1 VRIGMMIGEGAGD
14 CPHLDDI
21 VARAQLIEAIGLS
34 TGWLANIFAYDAIGL
49 LGIVGRETKRR
60 LPL

>member
-1 VRIGMMIGEGAGD
+1 MRIGMMVGERAGD

-34 TGWLANIFAYDAIGL
+34 TGWVANASAYDAIGL
-49 LGIVGRETKRR
+49 NSTRTRD
-60 LPL
+60 

>member
-1 VRIGMMIGEGAGD
+1 MRIGMMIGERAGD

-34 TGWLANIFAYDAIGL
+34 TGWVANAFAYDAIGL
-49 LGIVGRETKRR
+49 NSTRTRD
-60 LPL
+60 